1 MTDVFETNEKTPL
14 LEKSANDE
22 ENIKAVVKKKRKQN
36 VSDERLAE
44 LKAIRLES
52 LKKAR
57 DASKAKRIKKKELE
71 NLKLDKELTDVKKSM
86 EKTTD
91 KEPTELERVK
101 AEVAEMRALLKSR
114 DAPPV
119 VKKEKVRPPTPPPKP
134 LEVQKKILASS
145 RRRRK

>member
-86 EKTTD
+86 EK
-91 KEPTELERVK
+91 EPTELERVK
-101 AEVAEMRALLKSR
+101 AEMAEMRALLKSR

-119 VKKEKVRPPTPPPKP
+119 VKLVG
-134 LEVQKKILASS
+134 
-145 RRRRK
+145 